1 MRLAIGALAF
11 WALSSIASCSAPPP
25 PETPDVAPRAR
36 GPERVFSYPSL
47 DDRPVSSEALH
58 GRASIV
64 AFVATNGDASV
75 IRSSTSRGYRS
86 DYKPQVNVVAVFMD
100 PTKNPDNT
108 PLVRMYRDFQK
119 MTFPV
124 AMADAETV
132 PGNGPFGAVGV
143 TDGGRARRSGRRNLA
158 KNRCE
163 RRHRAHARA
172 SRRPAPLTLCDRVSL
187 RSLGGQ
193 ATCPCNTRSALLGA
207 DERAKGGASDL
218 FTFSSSCLSVLADIP
233 GPCRSATVSGH
244 PR

>member
-36 GPERVFSYPSL
+36 GPERVFNYPSL
-47 DDRPVSSEALH
+47 DERPVSSEALH

-75 IRSSTSRGYRS
+75 VQIKYLQKIQS
-86 DYKPQVNVVAVFMD
+86 DYKPQVNIVAVFMD

-143 TDGGRARRSGRRNLA
+143 APTVVVLDASGVETWRKTGVSDASELTRALRDA
-158 KNRCE
+158 Q
-163 RRHRAHARA
+163 RH
-172 SRRPAPLTLCDRVSL
+172 
-187 RSLGGQ
+187 
-193 ATCPCNTRSALLGA
+193 
-207 DERAKGGASDL
+207 
-218 FTFSSSCLSVLADIP
+218 
-233 GPCRSATVSGH
+233 
-244 PR
+244 